1 LSWKPWQIVPASVA
15 HATTPVVLNLI
26 FPFMR
31 ESQPEWDSF
40 AWKGLKFRNRVG
52 IAGGVD
58 KNAKNLNAWTEI
70 GYGFLEIGTVTPRQ
84 QSANPG
90 KTVGRDWKTQT
101 VWNKLG
107 FPNEG
112 CEKILSRL
120 SEFSPKKKTPI
131 IVNIGKNRDTPNER
145 ANQDYIALLNAFR
158 GFADIFAVN
167 ISSPNTTGLREL
179 LKRENF
185 EKFLAP
191 IAQEATEHG
200 LKILLKLSPD
210 MTDEEIK
217 NVIDISIQNR
227 LDGWILTNST
237 VERPA
242 SDKFPEGGGIT
253 GLPLKVKSREFLRKF
268 VSILGPRKEDRLII
282 SVGGI
287 LDSEEMKIRRSL
299 GADLIQV
306 YSALIFHGPNFV
318 KKLKGASN

>member
-1 LSWKPWQIVPASVA
+1 
-15 HATTPVVLNLI
+15 
-26 FPFMR
+26 M
-31 ESQPEWDSF
+31 
-40 AWKGLKFRNRVG
+40 G

-58 KNAKNLNAWTEI
+58 KNAKNLEAWTEI
-70 GYGFLEIGTVTPRQ
+70 GYGFLEVGTVTPRG

-90 KTVGRDWKTQT
+90 RNVGRDWKNLT

-112 CEKILSRL
+112 CEAILSRV
-120 SEFSPKKKTPI
+120 SQFSAKRRTPI

-145 ANQDYIALLNAFR
+145 AAQDYVALLNAFK

-167 ISSPNTTGLREL
+167 ISSPNTSGLREL

-185 EKFLAP
+185 EKFLEP
-191 IAQEATEHG
+191 IANEAAEHK

-210 MTDEEIK
+210 MTDDEIK
-217 NVIDISIQNR
+217 NVIDISIKNR

-242 SDKFPEGGGIT
+242 PDKFPEGGGIT
-253 GLPLKVKSREFLRKF
+253 GQPLTVKSREFLRKF
-268 VSILGPRKEDRLII
+268 VSTLGSRKEDRLII

-287 LDSEEMKIRRSL
+287 LDAEEMKTRRDL
-299 GADLIQV
+299 GADLVQV
-306 YSALIFHGPNFV
+306 YSGLIFHGPNFV
-318 KKLKGASN
+318 NKLRK